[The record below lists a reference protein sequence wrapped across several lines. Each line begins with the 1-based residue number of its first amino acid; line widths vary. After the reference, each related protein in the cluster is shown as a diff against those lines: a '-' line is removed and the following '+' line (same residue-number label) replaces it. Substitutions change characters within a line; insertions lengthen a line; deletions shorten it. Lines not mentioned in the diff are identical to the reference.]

1 MQVLIASIKIPNRVR
16 KDLGDVQSLMDSL
29 QRCGQLNPI
38 TVTRDMVLI
47 AGHRRFEA
55 ASRLGWR
62 MIDASV
68 VDGIDE
74 IRRLEIELEEN
85 IHRKDFSPEEL
96 LDGVRRLDDLR
107 RPRPLKRIG
116 RALRKAFGALAFWRR
131 IGRGREQP
139 EAPASAPARL
149 ALQAE
154 GDRDEP
160 AGRNAT
166 AAAEPAPPPAAAAET
181 ATSGP
186 STSGPQKPRAAGDD
200 EPVLG
205 I

>member
-1 MQVLIASIKIPNRVR
+1 MQILISSVKIPDRVR

-38 TVTRDMVLI
+38 TVSRDMELI

-62 MIDASV
+62 MIDATV
-68 VDGIDE
+68 VDGINE
-74 IRRLEIELEEN
+74 VRRLEIELEEN

-107 RPRPLKRIG
+107 HPRPLKKLG
-116 RALRKAFGALAFWRR
+116 KALRKVVGALAFWRYFGKR
-131 IGRGREQP
+131 KTKSDLAMGETESDAESGEVIGLKEVALKKADAGG
-139 EAPASAPARL
+139 APRKPV
-149 ALQAE
+149 
-154 GDRDEP
+154 
-160 AGRNAT
+160 
-166 AAAEPAPPPAAAAET
+166 PPAAAKFRVAP
-181 ATSGP
+181 ADVS
-186 STSGPQKPRAAGDD
+186 DD
-200 EPVLG
+200 EALG